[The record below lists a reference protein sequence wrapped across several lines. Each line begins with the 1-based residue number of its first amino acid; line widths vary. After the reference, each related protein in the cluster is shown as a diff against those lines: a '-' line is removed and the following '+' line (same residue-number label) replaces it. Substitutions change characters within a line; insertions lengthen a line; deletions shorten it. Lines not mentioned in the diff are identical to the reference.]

1 MKEGT
6 RGTETSKY
14 PEEEKEKSIPGVAA
28 SEKGGAQTR
37 EHAPWGCG
45 LARAEAILRRR
56 GMESPARER
65 NSRVTEKEKAAASTR
80 VPQDT
85 RNPVGSRG
93 DHPPRL
99 NTTW

>member
-1 MKEGT
+1 
-6 RGTETSKY
+6 
-14 PEEEKEKSIPGVAA
+14 
-28 SEKGGAQTR
+28 
-37 EHAPWGCG
+37 
-45 LARAEAILRRR
+45 
-56 GMESPARER
+56 MESPARER
-65 NSRVTEKEKAAASTR
+65 NSRVTENEKAAASTR